1 MVVVLV
7 FRKHGSIGPTYSEQ
21 ASPHKEP
28 PHLFFRTRRTWFF
41 GGEGCKRLQLR
52 MVAKSF
58 SHENARINLE
68 FCEPGR
74 IKLMNCVNGTV
85 ENWRVE
91 FVIIR

>member
-1 MVVVLV
+1 
-7 FRKHGSIGPTYSEQ
+7 
-21 ASPHKEP
+21 
-28 PHLFFRTRRTWFF
+28 
-41 GGEGCKRLQLR
+41 